1 MMKRKAIALFG
12 FLLLA
17 MILALF
23 SGCNEENSSREDPA
37 SEAESSGGTISD
49 QTLPAG
55 LNFPVDDLMD
65 PAFFDQDYS
74 VFHRIF
80 PHTSGAEFIHD
91 GLKEDIAA
99 DDPRLNRLINLF
111 EFFLSNS
118 KTSWIQGEI
127 PEEEAAEWFQQS
139 APILVIHF
147 TKSSAAVDDAMETKL
162 VVCGAEYLYYYP
174 DGDGS
179 KMFIED
185 HFPGD
190 QYLHDFEDAGIITH
204 EEYLYYFDHAKSS
217 PWFDVLTYCGFGQ

>member
-1 MMKRKAIALFG
+1 MKRRILFLFG
-12 FLLLA
+12 ALSFVF
-17 MILALF
+17 ILALF
-23 SGCNEENSSREDPA
+23 TSCGKNNSSRGNPA
-37 SEAESSGGTISD
+37 STAISPN
-49 QTLPAG
+49 TVNPEPELPAG
-55 LNFPVDDLMD
+55 LLFPVDDLAD
-65 PAFFDQDYS
+65 PTYFDQDCS
-74 VFHRIF
+74 VFHYIF
-80 PHTSGAEFIHD
+80 PHPSGAEFIHD
-91 GLKEDIAA
+91 GMQEEIPA
-99 DDPRLNRLINLF
+99 DDPRLNRLINLL
-111 EFFLSNS
+111 EYFLSNS

-190 QYLHDFEDAGIITH
+190 QYLHDLEDAGIITH
-204 EEYLYYFDHAKSS
+204 EEYLYYFEHAKST
-217 PWFDVLTYCGFGQ
+217 PWFDVLKYSGFGQ